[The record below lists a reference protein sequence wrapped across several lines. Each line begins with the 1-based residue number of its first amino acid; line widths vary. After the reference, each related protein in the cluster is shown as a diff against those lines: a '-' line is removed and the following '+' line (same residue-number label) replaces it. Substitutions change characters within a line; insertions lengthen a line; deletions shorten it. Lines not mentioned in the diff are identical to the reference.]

1 MSIKH
6 AEAENVQS
14 FYFRMVGL
22 ISGLTPQG
30 GCRIVFRNTERKSE
44 SHFICVPAGNA
55 LMGDDANKD
64 RFSRRGF
71 LGVSSLALAA
81 AGTLSA
87 NVAGQDQ
94 NQDQKVYPTKTDK
107 SASAPGPGNYP
118 LDNQNPDSF
127 LPPPT
132 DAGGVQTFKYPFGI
146 SHKRMQEGG
155 WSREV
160 TVRELPVSKSMA
172 GVDMRL
178 TAGGVRELHWHTAA
192 EWAFMLYG
200 NARITGLDADGK
212 SFVGDVTEGDLW
224 YFPTGIPHSI
234 QGLNPDGAEFLLV
247 FDDGNFSEYET
258 VLLTDWMAHTPHD
271 VLSKNFGVSEQAMRK
286 MPRREKFIFQAA
298 LPGPLADDQA
308 AAAGSLGA
316 SPLDFAFRANLQAVT
331 KRTKGGEV
339 RIIDSS
345 KFKIS
350 TTIAAAI
357 VTVHPGGIRELH
369 WHPNADEWQYYI
381 SGNGRMTVFAT
392 GGRARTMDFQAGDV
406 GYVLKTL
413 PHYVQNTGD
422 TDLRFLEMFKSS
434 AYQDLALSEW
444 LTHTPPELVLAHLG
458 IDKSTLDAM
467 PKDEVVVMPK

>member
-1 MSIKH
+1 M
-6 AEAENVQS
+6 
-14 FYFRMVGL
+14 
-22 ISGLTPQG
+22 T
-30 GCRIVFRNTERKSE
+30 
-44 SHFICVPAGNA
+44 
-55 LMGDDANKD
+55 DDLKKD
-64 RFSRRGF
+64 MFSRRGF
-71 LGVSSLALAA
+71 LGAGSAALAA
-81 AGTLSA
+81 GMLTAKDAT
-87 NVAGQDQ
+87 GQNSQ
-94 NQDQKVYPTKTDK
+94 TQKSDEQKPYPTRNDR
-107 SASAPGPGNYP
+107 SASAPGPGNAA
-118 LDNQNPDSF
+118 LDAQNPDSF
-127 LPPPT
+127 LPPQT

-160 TVRELPVSKSMA
+160 TVRELAVSKSIA

-178 TAGGVRELHWHTAA
+178 TAGGIRELHWHTAA

-212 SFVGDVTEGDLW
+212 SFVTDVTEGDLW

-234 QGLNPDGAEFLLV
+234 QGLNPDGCEFLLV

-271 VLSKNFGVSEQAMRK
+271 VLSKNFGVSEESMEK
-286 MPRREKFIFQAA
+286 MPRQEKFIFQAA
-298 LPGPLADDQA
+298 VPGPLADDQKT
-308 AAAGSLGA
+308 AAGSQGA
-316 SPLDFAFRANLQAVT
+316 SPLDFAFRTTQQAVT

-339 RIIDSS
+339 RIVDSS

-369 WHPNADEWQYYI
+369 WHPNADEWQYFI
-381 SGNGRMTVFAT
+381 AGTGRMTVFAT

-422 TDLRFLEMFKSS
+422 TDLKFLEMFKSS
-434 AYQDLALSEW
+434 SYQDLALSEW
-444 LTHTPPELVLAHLG
+444 LTHLPPELVLAHLG
-458 IDKSTLDAM
+458 IDKATLDAM